1 MSGTVASA
9 LFETKGGQGS
19 LAVPGKGKR
28 QVVECFSC
36 ELLFP
41 KKRGEMLAVILMWV
55 KVNGDILGSY
65 SCEAKSAELETWIHS
80 ERGDLLPETLKSKS
94 AALENRELPNSIHM
108 SSRTPVTIR

>member
-1 MSGTVASA
+1 MSGIVASA

-41 KKRGEMLAVILMWV
+41 KKAGGGNAGCDFNV
-55 KVNGDILGSY
+55 GQG
-65 SCEAKSAELETWIHS
+65 
-80 ERGDLLPETLKSKS
+80 
-94 AALENRELPNSIHM
+94 
-108 SSRTPVTIR
+108 